1 MGGTGG
7 RPAAGSSNEVPAL
20 RAPVHQHERDGTNM
34 NTSTTS
40 SNASSSSGAS
50 GSFFYR
56 LIYDKELRS
65 VFIQVLTIA
74 LLFAFLAYIGHN
86 AVVNLETIG
95 KGYSFDFLWD
105 ASNYDINQT
114 LIEYDSRSPHWR
126 AAIVGIFNTL
136 MVAVSG
142 IIIATVV
149 GFILGVLR
157 LSPNWL
163 INRVVYVYIEYVR
176 NVPVLLHILMVHG
189 VIVNTL
195 PVPRNAMMAF
205 DGTLFLTNRG
215 FYTPKPLFE
224 PGMWAVLIAFVIGI
238 AFTIW
243 FRKYAKKVQDATGK
257 IYPVFMIGLGA
268 VVGLPIIVFLLAGVP
283 LSWNY
288 PELQGFNFK
297 GGLVLRPEYVALTLA
312 LALYTAAFIAEIV
325 RAGIQAISH
334 GQTEAA
340 HALGIK
346 PNRTMQLVIIPQALR
361 VIIPP
366 LSSQYLNLTKNSS
379 LAIAIGYMDI
389 VATIGG
395 ISLNQTGR
403 EMECMT
409 IVLLLYLFFSLLI
422 SAFMNWYNKRMK
434 LVER

>member
-1 MGGTGG
+1 MEATNQPTVER
-7 RPAAGSSNEVPAL
+7 RPL
-20 RAPVHQHERDGTNM
+20 W
-34 NTSTTS
+34 
-40 SNASSSSGAS
+40 
-50 GSFFYR
+50 YR
-56 LIYDKELRS
+56 VVYDKETRS
-65 VFIQVLTIA
+65 VAIQVLTLA
-74 LLFAFLAYIGHN
+74 LLFAFFFYIIRN

-95 KGYSFDFLWD
+95 KGYSFKFLWD

-114 LIEYDSRSPHWR
+114 LIDYDSRSPHWR
-126 AAIVGIFNTL
+126 ATIVGILNTL
-136 MVAVSG
+136 LVAVTG
-142 IIIATVV
+142 VIVATIV
-149 GFILGVLR
+149 GFVLGVLR
-157 LSPNWL
+157 LSHNWL
-163 INRVVYVYIEYVR
+163 INKVVYVYIEYVR

-189 VIVNTL
+189 IIVNTL
-195 PVPRNAMMAF
+195 PRPKNAISLDDTF
-205 DGTLFLTNRG
+205 FLTNRG

-224 PGMWAVLIAFVIGI
+224 PAMWAVFIAFVIGVG
-238 AFTIW
+238 FSIW
-243 FRKYAKKVQDATGK
+243 FKHYAKKVQDATGK
-257 IYPVFMIGLGA
+257 IYPVLWISLAAIILFPILVYF
-268 VVGLPIIVFLLAGVP
+268 VVGSPMSFEMA
-283 LSWNY
+283 
-288 PELQGFNFK
+288 ELKGFNFK
-297 GGLVLRPEYVALTLA
+297 GGLVLRPEYLALTLA

-340 HALGIK
+340 FALGIK
-346 PNRTMQLVIIPQALR
+346 PSRTMSLVIIPQALR

-409 IVLLLYLFFSLLI
+409 IVLALYLSFSLMI
-422 SAFMNWYNKRMK
+422 SAFMNWYNKKMK

>member
-1 MGGTGG
+1 
-7 RPAAGSSNEVPAL
+7 
-20 RAPVHQHERDGTNM
+20 M
-34 NTSTTS
+34 NTSTSSSDTS
-40 SNASSSSGAS
+40 SADSSSKP
-50 GSFFYR
+50 SFFYR

-65 VFIQVLTIA
+65 VFIQVVTVA
-74 LLFAFLAYIGHN
+74 LLFSFIAYIVHN

-126 AAIVGIFNTL
+126 AAIVGILNTL
-136 MVAVSG
+136 LIAVCG
-142 IIIATVV
+142 IILATIV

-157 LSPNWL
+157 LTKNWL
-163 INRVVYVYIEYVR
+163 VNRVVYVYIEYVR
-176 NVPVLLHILMVHG
+176 NVPVLLHILLVHG
-189 VIVNTL
+189 IIVNTL

-215 FYTPKPLFE
+215 FYTPKPIFE
-224 PGMWAVLIAFVIGI
+224 AGMWAVLIAFIIGI
-238 AFTIW
+238 VFTIW
-243 FRKYAKKVQDATGK
+243 FMAYAKKVQDATGK
-257 IYPVFMIGLGA
+257 IYPVFLIGLGA
-268 VVGLPIIVFLLAGVP
+268 IIGLPIVVFLLAGLP
-283 LSWNY
+283 LTWEY
-288 PELQGFNFK
+288 AELQGFNFK
-297 GGLVLRPEYVALTLA
+297 GGLVLRPEFVALWVA
-312 LALYTAAFIAEIV
+312 LSLYTAAFIAEIV

-346 PNRTMQLVIIPQALR
+346 PRRTMQLVIIPQALR

-409 IVLLLYLFFSLLI
+409 IVLALYLFFSLLI

>member
-1 MGGTGG
+1 MT
-7 RPAAGSSNEVPAL
+7 AA
-20 RAPVHQHERDGTNM
+20 TK
-34 NTSTTS
+34 
-40 SNASSSSGAS
+40 SGNQS
-50 GSFFYR
+50 LFYR
-56 LIYDKELRS
+56 LFFDKELRS
-65 VFIQVLTIA
+65 VTIQVITMA
-74 LLFAFLAYIGHN
+74 LIFAFFFFIINN
-86 AVVNLETIG
+86 AITNLETIG
-95 KGYSFDFLWD
+95 KGYSFGFLWD

-126 AAIVGIFNTL
+126 AAIVGIINTL
-136 MVAVSG
+136 LVAVAG
-142 IIIATVV
+142 IILSTIV
-149 GFILGVLR
+149 GFLLGVLR
-157 LSPNWL
+157 LSSNWL

-176 NVPVLLHILMVHG
+176 NVPVLLHILLVHG
-189 VIVNTL
+189 IIVNNL
-195 PVPRNAMMAF
+195 PIPKNAMMAF
-205 DGTLFLTNRG
+205 DGSLFLTNRG

-224 PGMWAVLIAFVIGI
+224 PAMWAVLIAFIIGI

-243 FRKYAKKVQDATGK
+243 FKGYARKVQDATGK
-257 IYPVFMIGLGA
+257 IFPVLWISLGA
-268 VVGLPIIVFLLAGVP
+268 IILFPIIVFFLAGMP
-283 LSWNY
+283 LTWDY
-288 PELQGFNFK
+288 PALKGFNFK
-297 GGLVLRPEYVALTLA
+297 GGLVLRPEFVALWIA
-312 LALYTAAFIAEIV
+312 LSLYTAAFIAEIV

-340 HALGIK
+340 FALGIK
-346 PNRTMQLVIIPQALR
+346 PGRTMQLIVIPQALR

-366 LSSQYLNLTKNSS
+366 LSSQYLNITKNSS

-409 IVLLLYLFFSLLI
+409 IVLGLYLIFSLTI